1 MIQLH
6 QDQLQ
11 NMYPAISAAFAD
23 RMSCMIRRLPAEKE
37 AKKMNK
43 LSLRV
48 IIIAALII
56 LAMSTTAIALT
67 RPAVLDWLLGAEGSG
82 SFELTN
88 TAQEFHAETTVDGI
102 TARVTGAVY
111 DGRQIAFSYEV
122 ENNIPTHPV
131 LVSLDYTFTVNGQ
144 KATLPPVTDTPDT
157 RLVPSPHLDVL
168 PAKRNPVTGGDW
180 SQAFAQPLRGQL
192 NCEITFIIYRPK
204 KGYAILIDPDCM
216 LRDTTITGAN
226 ELAEIADS
234 RSTLGSF
241 ANAILSED
249 DTQSAEA
256 WTDQGYTVLDQS
268 GTPYYSVLDPRS
280 NLLETA
286 RIPVR
291 FSLDA
296 NKAIFHDFSGTS
308 FQLDD
313 CTAEAITFRLSALT
327 TYIHVHLV
335 PTENSE
341 TAAHALA
348 DKYGALT
355 LTNENGVPIEYSEMD
370 YCYNP
375 SPDIICKDGQ
385 WLCRYLL
392 DMPGPLVFPQSV
404 GFTVS
409 TGDLFRF
416 DLAAP
421 E

>member
-11 NMYPAISAAFAD
+11 NMYPPISAAFAD

-43 LSLRV
+43 PSLRM

-67 RPAVLDWLLGAEGSG
+67 RLAVLDWLLGAGGSG
-82 SFELTN
+82 SFELAN
-88 TAQEFHAETTVDGI
+88 TAQEVHAETTVDGV
-102 TARVTGAVY
+102 TACITGAVY

-122 ENNIPTHPV
+122 ENADPTHPV
-131 LVSLDYTFTVNGQ
+131 LVALDYTFTVNGQ
-144 KATLPPVTDTPDT
+144 EATLPPVTDTPDT
-157 RLVPSPHLDVL
+157 RLVPSPHLDIL

-180 SQAFAQPLRGQL
+180 SQAFAQPLRGQV
-192 NCEITFIIYRPK
+192 NCEVTFIIYRPQ

-216 LRDTTITGAN
+216 LRDSTITGAD

-234 RSTLGSF
+234 RATLESY
-241 ANAILSED
+241 ANAILIED
-249 DTQSAEA
+249 DAQDAEA
-256 WTDQGYTVLDQS
+256 WTAQGYTVLNQS
-268 GTPYYSVLDPRS
+268 GSPYYSVLDPRS
-280 NLLETA
+280 NLVEDA

-291 FSLDA
+291 FSFDA

-327 TYIHVHLV
+327 TYIHVYLV
-335 PTENSE
+335 PAENSE
-341 TAAHALA
+341 AAAHALA
-348 DKYGALT
+348 DQYGAVT
-355 LTNENGVPIEYSEMD
+355 LTDENGVPIEYSDMD
-370 YCYNP
+370 YCYSP
-375 SPDIICKDGQ
+375 SPDVICKDGQ

-392 DMPGPLVFPQSV
+392 DMPSPLIFPQSV

-409 TGDLFRF
+409 TGDLIRF
-416 DLAAP
+416 DLTAP
-421 E
+421 Q